1 MPAGIAE
8 EPLAL
13 LEYGGGSVDTGSA
26 LAGCVYVMDS

>member
-1 MPAGIAE
+1 MQAGIAE

-26 LAGCVYVMDS
+26 LLCSVCVMDS